1 MIYSPVS
8 NASVSLS
15 GQFPDP
21 LSNQTTEQ
29 IFEPQFNLTLN
40 HQLQQW
46 NEFKHLLIG
55 SPKPSMMT
63 NELLLQFV
71 ELSIQHIT
79 ILSVNHTMIQ
89 THIEQQIE
97 NYKETLR
104 EEQEKFISE
113 FALKFL
119 VLKKNLDKMIS
130 FPESLPNIKKT
141 LNRFSNVLLKNT
153 RNIRDLKKKYVN
165 VKEKIVEELENEIIE
180 YFTAFDKK
188 ENENNNDVNNNN
200 NISDNSINNNSN
212 SNCDSNLNNSNYCFN
227 DTNSFENNNLSNN
240 ENEYNNNIINDDN
253 DANVNVNNTNN
264 YNNSNDSNNNGL
276 NNKDDS
282 NNDLIENNNENEK
295 GIHIENDKKNKLNIE
310 YKKQIKNITESFS
323 KINISNSSFI
333 TPESIL
339 LEQALKKNSKKKN
352 AKQSTISTSIK
363 KSNEKKLIKKINPI
377 DKKESTV
384 LNDSERINIKKRI
397 NRNNY
402 DPDKKESIISENNK
416 SKKRKNNN
424 DDNDDDDDDD
434 DGKEFLKIAKAEQL
448 KQKIYEE
455 KESIHNN
462 KRIKR
467 IKKPIVIIPK

>member
-1 MIYSPVS
+1 MYFLYFLIPFLNLLLIFLKMICSPVS

-15 GQFPDP
+15 CQFPDP

-153 RNIRDLKKKYVN
+153 RDIRDLKKKYVN

-200 NISDNSINNNSN
+200 DYNNDNSINNNSN
-212 SNCDSNLNNSNYCFN
+212 RNCDSNLNNGNYCFN
-227 DTNSFENNNLSNN
+227 DTNSFEKNNLSNN

-253 DANVNVNNTNN
+253 DANVNVNDTNN
-264 YNNSNDSNNNGL
+264 YNSSNDSNNNSL

-323 KINISNSSFI
+323 K
-333 TPESIL
+333 
-339 LEQALKKNSKKKN
+339 
-352 AKQSTISTSIK
+352 
-363 KSNEKKLIKKINPI
+363 LI
-377 DKKESTV
+377 
-384 LNDSERINIKKRI
+384 
-397 NRNNY
+397 
-402 DPDKKESIISENNK
+402 
-416 SKKRKNNN
+416 
-424 DDNDDDDDDD
+424 
-434 DGKEFLKIAKAEQL
+434 FQ
-448 KQKIYEE
+448 
-455 KESIHNN
+455 IH
-462 KRIKR
+462 
-467 IKKPIVIIPK
+467 PL